1 MAIGRQR
8 FSSGVHAAGRP
19 LSELDDGLKEET
31 WMKIV
36 VGIVLW
42 LIVAFAG
49 AMLFGCMAR
58 YGNGEP
64 FDFRH
69 GWKKPKD

>member
-1 MAIGRQR
+1 
-8 FSSGVHAAGRP
+8 
-19 LSELDDGLKEET
+19 
-31 WMKIV
+31 MKIV

-64 FDFRH
+64 FDFWH

>member
-1 MAIGRQR
+1 M
-8 FSSGVHAAGRP
+8 AGRP